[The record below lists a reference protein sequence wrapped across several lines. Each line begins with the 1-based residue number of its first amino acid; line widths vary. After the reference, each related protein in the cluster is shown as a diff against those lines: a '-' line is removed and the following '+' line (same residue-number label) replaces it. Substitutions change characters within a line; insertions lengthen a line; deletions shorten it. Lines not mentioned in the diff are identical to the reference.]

1 MVGDFYAGRHMTE
14 AIEEIDVRDWSQPSA
29 QGTDDAVDAL
39 ELGRVLLFPHLA
51 FDLSEAER
59 AFLTPAVLAKSKN
72 VSFNPAT
79 GGIGGTSLVG
89 TAQEQIGEMMKRFSD
104 SAKALL
110 GDLLPAYR
118 GKMTLGRTSFRPAE
132 IAGRASSW
140 RKNDTLLHIDAFPS
154 TPTRGNRILRLFCN
168 VNPAGKPRVWRVGE
182 PFEQV
187 ADKFAPVLRRPA
199 FGSATFLQ
207 LFRVTKGRRTEYDH
221 MMLQLH
227 DEMKR
232 DAKYQEEVDQ
242 TECQFPSG
250 SAWAVFVDSVSHAAM
265 SGQHQLEQ
273 TFYLPLPAMKEEP
286 RSPLRILERRLGRGL
301 V

>member
-1 MVGDFYAGRHMTE
+1 MTG
-14 AIEEIDVRDWSQPSA
+14 ALEEIDITNWNQPAGEASSQ
-29 QGTDDAVDAL
+29 AVNAL
-39 ELGRVLLFPHLA
+39 EAGRVLFFPRLA
-51 FDLSEAER
+51 FDLSDAER
-59 AFLTPAVLAKSKN
+59 AFLSPAVLGKSKN

-79 GGIGGTSLVG
+79 GAVGGTCLEG
-89 TAQEQIGEMMKRFSD
+89 APQEEIGAMMKRFSD
-104 SAKALL
+104 SAKALI
-110 GDLLPAYR
+110 DSVLPVYR
-118 GKMTLGRTSFRPAE
+118 GKLTLGRTSFRPAE

-154 TPTRGNRILRLFCN
+154 TPTHGNRILRLFCN
-168 VNPAGKPRVWRVGE
+168 VNPDGKPRVWRVGE
-182 PFEQV
+182 PFERV
-187 ADKFAPVLRRPA
+187 ADKFAPVLKRPA
-199 FGSATFLQ
+199 FGSSTMLR

-221 MMLQLH
+221 LMLQLH

-232 DAKYQEEVDQ
+232 DAEYQASVDQ
-242 TECQFPSG
+242 TECAFPSG

-286 RSPLRILERRLGRGL
+286 LAPLRILERRLGRGL

>member
-1 MVGDFYAGRHMTE
+1 MTR
-14 AIEEIDVRDWSQPSA
+14 AVEEIDVTDWSHPSVQETA
-29 QGTDDAVDAL
+29 DAVGAL
-39 ELGRVLLFPHLA
+39 EEGRVVFFPRLA
-51 FDLSEAER
+51 FELSDCER
-59 AFLTPAVLAKSKN
+59 AFLTPNVLGKSKN

-79 GGIGGTSLVG
+79 GAVGGTCLEG
-89 TAQEQIGEMMKRFSD
+89 APQEEIGAMMKRFSD

-110 GDLLPAYR
+110 ENMLPEYR
-118 GKMTLGRTSFRPAE
+118 GKLTLGRTSFRPAE

-154 TPTRGNRILRLFCN
+154 TPTQGNRILRLFCN
-168 VNPAGKPRVWRVGE
+168 VNADGKPRVWRVGE
-182 PFEQV
+182 PFERV
-187 ADKFAPVLRRPA
+187 ADKFAPVLKRPA
-199 FGSATFLQ
+199 LGSSAMLQ

-232 DAKYQEEVDQ
+232 DAEYQASVDQ
-242 TECQFPSG
+242 TECEFPSG

-273 TFYLPLPAMKEEP
+273 TFYLPLPAMKREP
-286 RSPLRILERRLGRGL
+286 LAPLRILEKRLGRGL

>member
-1 MVGDFYAGRHMTE
+1 MTE
-14 AIEEIDVRDWSQPSA
+14 ALEQIDVTEWSPPSA
-29 QGTDDAVDAL
+29 PIAGGGVAAI
-39 ELGRVLLFPHLA
+39 EAGRVLFFPRLA
-51 FDLSEAER
+51 FELSKCER
-59 AFLTPAVLAKSKN
+59 AFLTPAVLGKSKN

-79 GGIGGTSLVG
+79 GGVGGTSLQG
-89 TAQEQIGEMMKRFSD
+89 DEERQIAQMMKRFSD

-110 GDLLPAYR
+110 ESMLPEYR

-154 TPTRGNRILRLFCN
+154 TPTQGNRILRLFCN
-168 VNPAGKPRVWRVGE
+168 VNPDGKPRVWRVGE
-182 PFEQV
+182 HFERV
-187 ADKFAPVLRRPA
+187 ADKFAPVLKRPA
-199 FGSATFLQ
+199 PGTSTFLR
-207 LFRVTKGRRTEYDH
+207 LFRVTKGRRSEYDH
-221 MMLQLH
+221 LMLQLH

-232 DAKYQEEVDQ
+232 DAQYQASVDQ
-242 TECQFPSG
+242 TECEFPSG
-250 SAWAVFVDSVSHAAM
+250 SAWAVFVDSVSHAAL

-286 RSPLRILERRLGRGL
+286 LAPLRVLERRLGRGL